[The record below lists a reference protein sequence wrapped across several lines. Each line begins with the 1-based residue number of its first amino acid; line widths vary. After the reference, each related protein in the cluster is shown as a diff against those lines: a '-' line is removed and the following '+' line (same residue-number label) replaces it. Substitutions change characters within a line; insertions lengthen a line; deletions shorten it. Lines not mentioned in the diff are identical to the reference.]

1 MKMRHTLPI
10 ARGLYDQYQS
20 QFSII
25 KGSFRR
31 IDHLL
36 VDVVLMI
43 SLSVPTRLLIV
54 MTKNYRIIV
63 RDTPNKNPLTCSK
76 RVLPSNSN
84 TVKHTVVKNN
94 SKSNKNVQIRK

>member
-1 MKMRHTLPI
+1 MKMIHTLPI
-10 ARGLYDQYQS
+10 ARGLCDQYQS

-25 KGSFRR
+25 KDSFRR

-43 SLSVPTRLLIV
+43 SLSVPKRLLIV

-63 RDTPNKNPLTCSK
+63 RDTPKINPLTCSK
-76 RVLPSNSN
+76 RVLPSNPN
-84 TVKHTVVKNN
+84 TVKHTVVINN